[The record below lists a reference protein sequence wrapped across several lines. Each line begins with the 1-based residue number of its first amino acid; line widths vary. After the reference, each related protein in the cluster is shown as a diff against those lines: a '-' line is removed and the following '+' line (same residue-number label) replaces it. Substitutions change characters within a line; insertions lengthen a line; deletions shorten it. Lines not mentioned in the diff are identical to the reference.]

1 MPGDHVAI
9 LGPTS
14 RQLVTAIEAVWLAGA
29 TIVVLP
35 LPMRLSSIEEFVAQ
49 TRARILYADARLVL
63 IDPDLAPFV
72 VPEPGDPP
80 MHGWEDPQPGAGPAT
95 AAAWGRPAADPD
107 RPEGRR
113 VGKEGVSTG
122 KSR

>member
-49 TRARILYADARLVL
+49 TRARILHADARLVL

-80 MHGWEDPQPGAGPAT
+80 MHGYI
-95 AAAWGRPAADPD
+95 GRAHSELQSLMRIPYA
-107 RPEGRR
+107 
-113 VGKEGVSTG
+113 VLCLK
-122 KSR
+122 